1 MDNNEILTF
10 RIDSL
15 SPESLPMGRLADY
28 LKELSAL
35 YGSYEHVHFA
45 KIAKGSVQLLAR
57 IDEPAAQA
65 VKAQLRLVRSSTCA
79 TEAAKAY
86 QALDRLLRSD
96 NAVGTIFEAS
106 GNNILEFPGRT
117 KPAFTPLTIFQT
129 TTVDGVVIKIGGRDE
144 TIPVLLKAQEGDTIR
159 GQVKGYALA
168 KELAKHYLEAPIRVH
183 GLGKWTRDETGWTL
197 EQLSIQSWE
206 TLDVLP
212 AHEVLSNLRKIERNE
227 WAQHADPMV
236 EWRKLRGTD

>member
-15 SPESLPMGRLADY
+15 SPDSLPMGRLADY

-35 YGSYEHVHFA
+35 YGSYEHVHFER
-45 KIAKGSVQLLAR
+45 IAKGSVQLLAR
-57 IDEPAAQA
+57 IDEPAAQK
-65 VKAQLRLVRSSTCA
+65 VRAQLSLVRSNACT
-79 TEAAKAY
+79 TETSKAY
-86 QALDRLLRSD
+86 EALDRLLRSD
-96 NAVGTIFEAS
+96 NAMAS
-106 GNNILEFPGRT
+106 IYEEGGNNILEFPGRT
-117 KPAFTPLTIFQT
+117 KPTSAPLTIIQT

-159 GQVKGYALA
+159 CQVKGYTLA

-183 GLGKWTRDETGWTL
+183 GLGRWTRDEAGWTM

-206 TLDVLP
+206 PLDVRP
-212 AHEVLSNLRKIERNE
+212 AREVLSNLKKIEGNE
-227 WAQHADPMV
+227 WAQHTDPMI
-236 EWRKLRGTD
+236 EWRKLRGID